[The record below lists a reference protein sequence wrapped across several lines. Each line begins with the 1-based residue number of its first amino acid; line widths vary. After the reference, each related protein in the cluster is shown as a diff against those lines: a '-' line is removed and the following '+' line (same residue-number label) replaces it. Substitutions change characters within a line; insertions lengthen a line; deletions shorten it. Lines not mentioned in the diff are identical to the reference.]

1 MVFAATVL
9 RVMIASPSDVPE
21 ARNAVEQAIHGW
33 NDANA
38 RSRGVVLLPWR
49 WETSSVPV
57 QGAHPQE
64 LINTQGVD
72 DSDIVFALFGG
83 RLGSPTPAAVSGTAE
98 EVDRAQ
104 GQGKPV
110 HMLFS
115 TAPLPNDVDVDQL
128 RALREFRKL
137 MEDRGILGEF
147 RNPEDLTVLVWRT
160 IEHDLAGLDQPI
172 EDSRTSYRG
181 VDLLV
186 RPQREREISGFQ
198 KNGNPKYTT
207 RRWADV
213 TNRGDTDAEQVTFEV
228 VPGGSAM
235 RLSAPDAHVTIQS
248 GGGSWRVPYMLY
260 MQSTGA
266 EQLRVRWVE
275 DGQERYRDFDLQ

>member
-1 MVFAATVL
+1 MFSATAL
-9 RVMIASPSDVPE
+9 RVMIASPSDVPD
-21 ARNAVEQAIHGW
+21 ARDAVEKAIHSW

-38 RSRGVVLLPWR
+38 RNRAVVLLPWR

-64 LINTQGVD
+64 LINAQGVD

-83 RLGSPTPAAVSGTAE
+83 RLGSPTPSAISGTAE

-104 GQGKPV
+104 AQGKPV

-128 RALREFRKL
+128 RALREFREL
-137 MEDRGILGEF
+137 MQDRGILGEF
-147 RNPEDLTVLVWRT
+147 SNSEDLTVLVWRT
-160 IEHDLAGLDQPI
+160 IEHDLARLELSSDGASS
-172 EDSRTSYRG
+172 SRRG

-186 RPQREREISGFQ
+186 QSQREREISGFQ

-213 TNRGDTDAEQVTFEV
+213 TNRGDRDAELVTFEV
-228 VPGGSAM
+228 NPGGAAM
-235 RLSAPDAHVTIQS
+235 RLSVPDTPVTIQS
-248 GGGSWRVPYMLY
+248 GGGSRRVPYMLF
-260 MQSTGA
+260 MQSTGT

-275 DGQERYRDFDLQ
+275 DGEERHRDFDLQ